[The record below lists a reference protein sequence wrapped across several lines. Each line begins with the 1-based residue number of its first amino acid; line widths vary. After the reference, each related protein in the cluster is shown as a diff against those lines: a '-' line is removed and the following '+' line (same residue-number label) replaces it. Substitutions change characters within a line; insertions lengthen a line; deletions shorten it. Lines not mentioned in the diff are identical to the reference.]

1 MYVII
6 PSILQTIHIIM
17 NTVTTV
23 SPCSFQGLH
32 QLEQLIIKAGMLTVP
47 PSISAVCTTLQTLS
61 FMQNNITYISDE
73 YFQRCDRL
81 DSVNFACNRLE
92 YFPNI
97 SYISDTIGY
106 LDFSYNMIGETGS
119 LLDSM
124 FPQLSI
130 LKLQHNRMKHFILHY
145 YRMPDL
151 ELLDISHN
159 HLFHLPNFLSLI
171 TAPMTATTNM
181 YLSVK
186 MAYNLWHCSAE
197 SQWILGLLCTNGLML
212 VGTCFDVPPVM

>member
-17 NTVTTV
+17 NPITTV

-61 FMQNNITYISDE
+61 FMQNHITYISDE
-73 YFQRCDRL
+73 YQRCDRL

-97 SYISDTIGY
+97 SYMSDTIGY

-119 LLDSM
+119 LLDST
-124 FPQLSI
+124 FPKLSV
-130 LKLQHNRMKHFILHY
+130 LKLQHNRMEHFERHHN
-145 YRMPDL
+145 RMPEL

-159 HLFHLPNFLSLI
+159 HLFHLPNLFSLI
-171 TAPMTATTNM
+171 TAPMITTDNM
-181 YLSVK
+181 YLSVE
-186 MAYNLWHCSAE
+186 MAYNPWHCSAE
-197 SQWILGLLCTNGLML
+197 YQWILELLCTDGLML
-212 VGTCFDVPPVM
+212 RCPLCYVLVA